1 MSLVRVESA
10 GFRWI
15 CLHHCW
21 REILWKSITT
31 TIAKTSVF
39 WLQIFADVCCLTWG
53 LVISVISVVGGCAEK
68 ITSLGSMPAQPDLIY
83 PFLVTLY
90 INKSWNMILYSIWGI
105 QANLTKWPYISGW
118 WINFYCFLS
127 ISRTLAATFIPLK
140 HSKTPRPPMA
150 FGRRCGL
157 PVCRWRLLEN
167 LSSKISFLPKFGDSH
182 DSHDVSKVGDDAK
195 KMNQLWKV
203 WDQNPPWLDSAR
215 RGKELK
221 EAPPR
226 GNFL

>member
-118 WINFYCFLS
+118 WINFYCLLINFQNLCSDLHS
-127 ISRTLAATFIPLK
+127 IEALENAKAADGLWPEVWVTGLPLK
-140 HSKTPRPPMA
+140 AAGESILKD
-150 FGRRCGL
+150 
-157 PVCRWRLLEN
+157 
-167 LSSKISFLPKFGDSH
+167 KFPT
-182 DSHDVSKVGDDAK
+182 
-195 KMNQLWKV
+195 QIW
-203 WDQNPPWLDSAR
+203 W
-215 RGKELK
+215 
-221 EAPPR
+221 
-226 GNFL
+226 